1 MNEAIAI
8 IALLLL
14 VSLVIGAVRIR
25 VTTGSLEDDTPDID
39 YSPHDRPEGPLSLEE
54 RTKRAFQAKVAWEF
68 IAPALEAL
76 RDEYRQAQMRAAIN
90 EPDKPAKIINLSVA
104 QRVINTVEAHM
115 QAAIKDGD
123 VAASEKARA
132 EQVARMSP
140 AKRKYLNFA
149 PN

>member
-25 VTTGSLEDDTPDID
+25 VTTGSVEDETPDID

>member
-8 IALLLL
+8 IALLLFAL
-14 VSLVIGAVRIR
+14 LISGAVRIR
-25 VTTGSLEDDTPDID
+25 LKGGIVQDDTPDID
-39 YSPHDRPEGPLSLEE
+39 YSPQDRPDGPLSLEE

-90 EPDKPAKIINLSVA
+90 EPDKPTKIINLSVA

-123 VAASEKARA
+123 VAASERARA

>member
-25 VTTGSLEDDTPDID
+25 VTTGSVEDDTPDID
-39 YSPHDRPEGPLSLEE
+39 YSPYDRPEGPLSLEE

-76 RDEYRQAQMRAAIN
+76 RDEYREAQMRAAIN
-90 EPDKPAKIINLSVA
+90 EPDKPTKIINLSVA
-104 QRVINTVEAHM
+104 QRTINTVEAHM
-115 QAAIKDGD
+115 FAAIKDGD
-123 VAASEKARA
+123 VAAKERSRA
-132 EQVARMSP
+132 EEVAKLSP